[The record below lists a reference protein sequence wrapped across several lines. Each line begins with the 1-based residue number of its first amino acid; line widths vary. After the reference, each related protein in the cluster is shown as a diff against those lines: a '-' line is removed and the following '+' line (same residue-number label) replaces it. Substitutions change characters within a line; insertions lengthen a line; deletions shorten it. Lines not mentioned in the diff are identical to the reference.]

1 MQGRRWCFTLNNPT
15 EDEQKHIAQLRDGE
29 EHLRFLIAGLEVGAN
44 GTPHLQGY
52 VELDRPSR
60 LGALKRLLG
69 TERPHLERAVGTADQ
84 NITYCSKEGNIV
96 VRVGTTGPQR
106 QGGRTDLLAV
116 KELLDSG
123 GSIGDVAER
132 HFAQFVQYRRSF
144 QAYLDLRRVPRTWRT
159 QVSWIWGP
167 TGSGKSRRALQEGEA
182 LSGGDLAWIADQ
194 TLQWFEPYGGHKGA
208 VFDDFA
214 GGAPLPLL
222 LRLFD
227 RYPMQV
233 AIKGGFVQW
242 SPRIV
247 WVTSN
252 LSPFELYGHHPQF
265 PALERRLDEIIH
277 LE

>member
-1 MQGRRWCFTLNNPT
+1 MQGRRWTFTLNNYT
-15 EDEQKHIAQLRDGE
+15 EDESKYIAELRAGE
-29 EHLRFLIAGLEVGAN
+29 QHLRFLIAGIETGES
-44 GTPHLQGY
+44 GTRHLQGY
-52 VELDRPSR
+52 LELTRPTR
-60 LGALKRLLG
+60 LAGVKRLLG
-69 TERPHLERAVGTADQ
+69 TERVHLERAVATADQ
-84 NITYCSKEGNIV
+84 NITYCSKEGNLL
-96 VRVGTTGPQR
+96 VRVGTTGDGR
-106 QGGRTDLLAV
+106 QGSRTDLLAV

-123 GSIGDVAER
+123 ATLGEVADR
-132 HFAQFVQYRRSF
+132 HFTQFVQYRRSF
-144 QAYLDLRRVPRTWRT
+144 QAYVDLRRVPRSWRT
-159 QVSWIWGP
+159 QVSWVWGP
-167 TGSGKSRRALQEGEA
+167 TGSGKSRRVMQESQA
-182 LSGGDLAWIADQ
+182 LSGGDVAWIADQ

-208 VFDDFA
+208 VLDDFA
-214 GGAPLPLL
+214 GKAPLPLL

-252 LSPFELYGHHPQF
+252 FSPYELYGHEVQF